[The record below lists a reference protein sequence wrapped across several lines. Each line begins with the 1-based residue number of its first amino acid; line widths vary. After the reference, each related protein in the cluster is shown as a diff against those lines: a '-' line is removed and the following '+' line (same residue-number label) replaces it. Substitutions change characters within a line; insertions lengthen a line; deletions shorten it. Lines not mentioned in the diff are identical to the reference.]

1 MNIMKNPEVLTID
14 AHCHLFNRE
23 VLSWRLLVDFILS
36 RVHHPKPRARLET
49 VGGIGE
55 LKRISRFFRTG
66 LMDTEKIYG
75 KLLAEGACNTVVP
88 LMFDLDYCMKGADCL
103 DGIGRRRACKRDV
116 KKAARKEWAVL
127 RKELDEL
134 AAQAGRGER
143 REIGEMK
150 QAFRRLSRETKQL
163 SLGKRDTFRAQ
174 EEELLKLAAAHPGR
188 VLPFYVVDP
197 RRPGNC
203 LYAPGGMIDV
213 APVTDKLLPRLGGKG
228 GFYGF
233 KLYCPNGYSPTDP
246 ALMALYE
253 YCERYG
259 VPLTAHCS
267 GGGFASFSPSIMV
280 HGHVYRNG
288 EIVPHEGVLEFR
300 HYRLTDKLRVKE
312 KAELLNHPRLWE
324 KVMEAFPRLR
334 LNLAHFGCQ
343 DEGTEWTELIY
354 GMMEK
359 FPGLH
364 TDLSCITEESRL
376 RGMREYLIKAPEQV
390 RRKFLFG
397 SDFYL
402 NLLFLD
408 GMKEYIENFRN
419 TFTEQERH
427 ELMTVNPSEF
437 LGLH

>member
-1 MNIMKNPEVLTID
+1 MNCMKEPEILTID
-14 AHCHLFNRE
+14 AHCHLFNHE

-36 RVHHPKPRARLET
+36 RMRPRGTRARLET
-49 VGGIGE
+49 AGGISE
-55 LKRISRFFRTG
+55 LKRIIRFFKTG
-66 LMDTEKIYG
+66 LMDTENIYG
-75 KLLAEGACNTVVP
+75 KLLAEGGCNTVVP
-88 LMFDLDYCMKGADCL
+88 LMFDLDYCMKGAGCS
-103 DGIGRRRACKRDV
+103 DGLRRRKGYKKNV
-116 KKAARKEWAVL
+116 KKAARKEWAAL

-134 AAQAGRGER
+134 ASRAGKGER
-143 REIGEMK
+143 RELGEMK
-150 QAFRRLSRETKQL
+150 QALRRLSRKTERL
-163 SLGKRDTFRAQ
+163 SLGKRDAFRTQ
-174 EEELLKLAAAHPGR
+174 EEELLKLAAAHPGK

-203 LYAPGGMIDV
+203 VHGPDGTIDV
-213 APVTDKLLPRLGGKG
+213 SPLTDRLVPRLGGKG

-253 YCERYG
+253 YCERHG
-259 VPLTAHCS
+259 APLTAHCS
-267 GGGFASFSPSIMV
+267 GGGFASFSPSIAV

-288 EIVPHEGVLEFR
+288 EVVPHDGVLEFR

-364 TDLSCITEESRL
+364 TDLSCITEASRL
-376 RGMREYLIKAPEQV
+376 REMREYFLRAPEQV

-408 GMKEYIENFRN
+408 GMKEYMENFRN
-419 TFTEQERH
+419 TFTEQERR
-427 ELMTVNPSEF
+427 ELMTANPSDF
-437 LGLH
+437 LGLS

>member
-1 MNIMKNPEVLTID
+1 MKEPEILTID
-14 AHCHLFNRE
+14 AHCHLFNHE

-36 RVHHPKPRARLET
+36 RMRPRGTRARLET
-49 VGGIGE
+49 AGGISE
-55 LKRISRFFRTG
+55 LKRIIRFFKTG
-66 LMDTEKIYG
+66 LMDTENIYG
-75 KLLAEGACNTVVP
+75 KLLAEGGCNTVVP
-88 LMFDLDYCMKGADCL
+88 LMFDLDYCMKGADGA
-103 DGIGRRRACKRDV
+103 DGLRRRKACKRNV
-116 KKAARKEWAVL
+116 KREARKEWAVL

-134 AAQAGRGER
+134 AEQAGRGDR

-150 QAFRRLSRETKQL
+150 QALRRLSRKTERL
-163 SLGKRDTFRAQ
+163 PLGKRDAFRMQ
-174 EEELLKLAAAHPGR
+174 EEELLKLAAA
-188 VLPFYVVDP
+188 LPFYVVDP
-197 RRPGNC
+197 RRPGNW
-203 LYAPGGMIDV
+203 LHGPDGTIDIS
-213 APVTDKLLPRLGGKG
+213 PMTDRLVPELGGKG

-253 YCERYG
+253 YCERHG
-259 VPLTAHCS
+259 APLTAHCS
-267 GGGFASFSPSIMV
+267 GGGFASFSTSITV

-288 EIVPHEGVLEFR
+288 EVVPHDGVLEFR

-343 DEGTEWTELIY
+343 DEGMEWTELIY

-364 TDLSCITEESRL
+364 TDLSCITETAKL
-376 RGMREYLIKAPEQV
+376 REMREYFLKAPEQV

-408 GMKEYIENFRN
+408 GMKEYMENFRN
-419 TFTEQERH
+419 TFTEQERQ
-427 ELMTVNPSEF
+427 ELMTANPSAF
-437 LGLH
+437 LGLS